1 MSLALVSNNVAN
13 DGGSLV
19 DKVTN
24 AVRAH
29 IRSHDLKVGDN
40 LPSEGSFATELGVSR
55 AVVREAF
62 GALAALKLID
72 VANGRR
78 ARVGAM
84 DGAAIAASLEH
95 AVATAQIN
103 VVDVWDVRRTVEV
116 RIAMLAAERR
126 TEAEALEIVRLAD
139 AMRDSADDMVQMT
152 KHDIAFHLA
161 IAAASR
167 NPLFEQIVN
176 SFAPLMEVAVP
187 KAWETR
193 TARTRRD
200 LMIGRHA
207 ALARAIALRNPEGA
221 RVAMEAHFDASIG
234 DLLLSGG

>member
-19 DKVTN
+19 DKAMN

-139 AMRDSADDMVQMT
+139 AMRDSADNFTEMT

-167 NPLFEQIVN
+167 NPLFNQIVN

-200 LMIGRHA
+200 LMIGRHS
-207 ALARAIALRNPEGA
+207 ALARAIALRNPEAA